1 MKIPINYDS
10 VIYNYDLS
18 ISTDEDAP
26 LRVADI
32 PYIIDPGNSANN
44 LYYTGFGNK
53 TMEATKNE
61 WDIFAKKID
70 TLDLSVSFEKR
81 GLK

>member
-1 MKIPINYDS
+1 MGGVTPS
-10 VIYNYDLS
+10 GV
-18 ISTDEDAP
+18 AP
-26 LRVADI
+26 CVT
-32 PYIIDPGNSANN
+32 DPGNSSNN
-44 LYYTGFGNK
+44 LYYTGFGDK

-70 TLDLSVSFEKR
+70 TLDLSVTFEKL